1 MKSTISL
8 LGSFKGLEPGGLELM
23 IRKWKRELERGRERE
38 KERKKDTGTQALM
51 DKGALLAEM
60 QAYISL
66 VRWLLSYY
74 TGWNFINSHNMDSLI
89 NTRSLTLKRVTA
101 CLILWPQSWELRA
114 ALPVLGI
121 GTDKEQRILEKWH
134 TKEEKCNILDSLK
147 LNVPW
152 QFPLFYFFIIGGDC
166 RYFSEK
172 GPDQMSLLSLNNFS
186 WKPSV

>member
-8 LGSFKGLEPGGLELM
+8 LGSVKGLEPGGLELM

-74 TGWNFINSHNMDSLI
+74 TGWNFINSHSMDRLI
-89 NTRSLTLKRVTA
+89 HTKSLTLKRVTERSYWKESKQIPRY
-101 CLILWPQSWELRA
+101 CFSWSQSWELHA
-114 ALPVLGI
+114 AQLVLGI
-121 GTDKEQRILEKWH
+121 GSDKEQRIYEKQH
-134 TKEEKCNILDSLK
+134 VGILLLNI
-147 LNVPW
+147 PW
-152 QFPLFYFFIIGGDC
+152 YIILVFE
-166 RYFSEK
+166 FSF
-172 GPDQMSLLSLNNFS
+172 N
-186 WKPSV
+186 

>member
-74 TGWNFINSHNMDSLI
+74 TGWNFINSHSMDRLI
-89 NTRSLTLKRVTA
+89 HTKSLTLKRVTERSYWKESKQIPRY
-101 CLILWPQSWELRA
+101 CFSWSQSWELHA
-114 ALPVLGI
+114 ALLLPVFQELIRNTESLRNGRQRKKKQHI
-121 GTDKEQRILEKWH
+121 GSFKVER
-134 TKEEKCNILDSLK
+134 
-147 LNVPW
+147 
-152 QFPLFYFFIIGGDC
+152 PLT
-166 RYFSEK
+166 
-172 GPDQMSLLSLNNFS
+172 
-186 WKPSV
+186 VH